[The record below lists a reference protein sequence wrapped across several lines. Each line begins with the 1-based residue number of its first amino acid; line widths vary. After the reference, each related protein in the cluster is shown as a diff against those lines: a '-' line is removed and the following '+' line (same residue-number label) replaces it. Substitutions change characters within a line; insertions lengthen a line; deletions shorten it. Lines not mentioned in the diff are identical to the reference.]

1 MENNQEEKLQEEQ
14 VQNPEVNEKVE
25 ENTDNLSEKEENTD
39 KNRKNIFSRKKDKDK
54 TKVQELEKEIEQLKA
69 RKKHWWDDFCNFYR
83 QFNSMNRRSSEEGV
97 RLTSMQLYHAEAK
110 ILRELAEQESCIII
124 GRSAFH
130 IFRHNPNAWKV
141 LLIANDEHRIRHLTQ
156 KYGITAEEASRRM
169 TDADEAR
176 ENYTLTFA
184 STSRYDARLYDL
196 VCNVSNLDPDHV
208 ANFLADLARRRFGL

>member
-1 MENNQEEKLQEEQ
+1 MDTPKFIITINREYGSGGHSIALKLGELLGL
-14 VQNPEVNEKVE
+14 KVYDKSILE
-25 ENTDNLSEKEENTD
+25 SLTDQYNLTSD
-39 KNRKNIFSRKKDKDK
+39 
-54 TKVQELEKEIEQLKA
+54 EIELLKA
-69 RKKHWWDDFCNFYR
+69 KKKHWWDDFCNFYR
-83 QFNSMNRRSSEEGV
+83 QFNSMNRRSSEERG

-184 STSRYDARLYDL
+184 GTSRYDARLYDL

>member
-1 MENNQEEKLQEEQ
+1 MWQEMKKSVFGLVFVSKKMYLCRQITLRKHSSWTHL
-14 VQNPEVNEKVE
+14 NSLSPSIA
-25 ENTDNLSEKEENTD
+25 NTVRADN
-39 KNRKNIFSRKKDKDK
+39 
-54 TKVQELEKEIEQLKA
+54 EIEQLKA

>member
-1 MENNQEEKLQEEQ
+1 MDTPKFIITINREYGSGGRSIALKLGELLGL
-14 VQNPEVNEKVE
+14 KVYDKSILE
-25 ENTDNLSEKEENTD
+25 SLTDQYNLTSD
-39 KNRKNIFSRKKDKDK
+39 
-54 TKVQELEKEIEQLKA
+54 EIERLKA

-184 STSRYDARLYDL
+184 GTSRYDARLYDL

>member
-1 MENNQEEKLQEEQ
+1 MDTPKFIITINREYGSGGRSIALKLGELLGL
-14 VQNPEVNEKVE
+14 KVYDKSILE
-25 ENTDNLSEKEENTD
+25 SMTDQYNLTSD
-39 KNRKNIFSRKKDKDK
+39 
-54 TKVQELEKEIEQLKA
+54 EIERLKA

-83 QFNSMNRRSSEEGV
+83 QFNSMNRRSSEEGG

-156 KYGITAEEASRRM
+156 KYGITAEEASHRM

-184 STSRYDARLYDL
+184 GTSRYDARLYDL

>member
-1 MENNQEEKLQEEQ
+1 MDTPKFIITINREYGSGGRSIALKLGELLGL
-14 VQNPEVNEKVE
+14 KVYDKSILE
-25 ENTDNLSEKEENTD
+25 SLTDQYNLTSD
-39 KNRKNIFSRKKDKDK
+39 
-54 TKVQELEKEIEQLKA
+54 EIEQLKA

-184 STSRYDARLYDL
+184 GTSRYDARLYDL

-208 ANFLADLARRRFGL
+208 ADFLADLARRRFGL

>member
-1 MENNQEEKLQEEQ
+1 MDTPKFIITINREYGSGGRSIALKLGELLGL
-14 VQNPEVNEKVE
+14 KVYDKSILE
-25 ENTDNLSEKEENTD
+25 SLTDQYNLTSD
-39 KNRKNIFSRKKDKDK
+39 
-54 TKVQELEKEIEQLKA
+54 EIERLKA

-83 QFNSMNRRSSEEGV
+83 QFNSMNRRSSEEGG

-184 STSRYDARLYDL
+184 GTSRYDARLYDL